1 MATLTDVSSL
11 ITGLGTLG
19 LGFYHQVATGGQ
31 APLPAAPLP
40 NNAFTAANQRGAST
54 GIFSGGSTWII
65 VLGAGVA
72 LLVVV
77 MLMRKK

>member
-1 MATLTDVSSL
+1 MATLTEVSSL

-40 NNAFTAANQRGAST
+40 NNALTASNQRGS

-65 VLGAGVA
+65 LLGAGVA

-77 MLMRKK
+77 MLMRKKK